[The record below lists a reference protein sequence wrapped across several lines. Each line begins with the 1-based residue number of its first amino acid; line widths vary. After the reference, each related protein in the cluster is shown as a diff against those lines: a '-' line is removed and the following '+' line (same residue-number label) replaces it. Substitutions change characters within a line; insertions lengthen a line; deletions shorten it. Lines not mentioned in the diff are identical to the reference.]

1 MKVKF
6 DTTKNIIINNK
17 TKIKERLS
25 NKEKHL
31 LLELFDKSKLG
42 HIASRS
48 DLKSA
53 VWPHSINADSSLNKY
68 ILSLR
73 RKFSNLG
80 FDDVIDTVP
89 TVGYYI
95 KDVSVLIFIENKI
108 NYTDRINHLS
118 VRNIIYYGISVS
130 ITMFLLCDYYS
141 NQDSYSHKVSN
152 DVVSLYSINNNDV
165 DYGKILYLF
174 NNIPAVKERKLST
187 TILVTD
193 KMLSIHVFN
202 ISAIVINII
211 HNDNFELIDQWV
223 KKVSDIVESDYG
235 NLVHTKNA
243 FSDTMSIYGQ
253 SSVYCHSKFKSLDDC
268 IYKYNKALLYKINK
282 DVYHQENHVKIQLS
296 DGQEIASYHSN
307 GNVKGNEIKGNY
319 QSNRYNLSYNLELP
333 DGFDLFKNYSH
344 ILNMPVS
351 DNDLFYKKVNGD
363 IYFSTNYNGEII
375 YLHGVSNII

>member
-108 NYTDRINHLS
+108 SHIDRINHLS
-118 VRNIIYYGISVS
+118 VRNIIYYGISAS
-130 ITMFLLCDYYS
+130 ITMFLLCDYYN

-174 NNIPAVKERKLST
+174 NNIPAVKERKFST

-193 KMLSIHVFN
+193 KMLSIHIFN

-211 HNDNFELIDQWV
+211 HNDNFELIEQWV
-223 KKVSDIVESDYG
+223 KNVSDIVESDHG
-235 NLVHTKNA
+235 NLVHTKNS

-268 IYKYNKALLYKINK
+268 IYKYNKALIYKINK
-282 DVYHQENHVKIQLS
+282 NVYHQENHVKIQLS

-344 ILNMPVS
+344 ILNIPVS
-351 DNDLFYKKVNGD
+351 DNDLFYKRVNGD

-375 YLHGVSNII
+375 YLHGISNII